1 MAGYP
6 GGGAGMSTKSNSE
19 PGPPG
24 AIDGLRPV
32 LDGWM
37 ETLAQVLESM
47 TDQRPAVVWQPT
59 GRPAAPATGAETEM
73 LWWEQP
79 LEGAADSIVWVGAP
93 AQTWQHAG
101 TLTLKAA
108 GLETVGASEAHSTWL
123 EILSQS
129 LSVLARS
136 VTAILGGEVLCEGGT
151 ERPSAPDAR
160 DWVSVTVAFGEL
172 SLPPLLIAFSPGLVG
187 FLASPPHKASPE
199 ATAPPTRESG
209 VTEQPVKT
217 SRTMELLLDVE
228 LPVSISFGKT
238 RLPLRDV
245 LKLTTGSIVELNR
258 TATDPVD
265 VLVNQ
270 RLIARG
276 EVVVV
281 EGNYGVRIQEI
292 ASRQDRLRSI
302 P

>member
-1 MAGYP
+1 MAGHQ
-6 GGGAGMSTKSNSE
+6 GSGADMSVKATGE
-19 PGPPG
+19 PGPMS
-24 AIDGLRPV
+24 AIDSVRQV
-32 LDGWM
+32 LDEWM
-37 ETLAQVLESM
+37 GTLAQVLESM
-47 TDQRPAVVWQPT
+47 TGHRPNAVWQPAS
-59 GRPAAPATGAETEM
+59 GPAAPGGETEM

-79 LEGAADSIVWVGAP
+79 LERAADSIVWVGAP
-93 AQTWQHAG
+93 LRTWKHAG
-101 TLTLKAA
+101 TLTLQVA
-108 GLETVGASEAHSTWL
+108 GLETVESNEAHSTWI

-129 LSVLARS
+129 LSGLARS
-136 VTAILGGEVLCEGGT
+136 ITGILRGEVLCTAGR

-160 DWVSVTVAFGEL
+160 DWVSVTLGFPEV
-172 SLPPLLIAFSPGLVG
+172 SLPPLLLAFSPGLVAL
-187 FLASPPHKASPE
+187 LASPPHEDAAE
-199 ATAPPTRESG
+199 AGPRVTRESA
-209 VTEQPVKT
+209 VNEQPVKA
-217 SRTMELLLDVE
+217 SRTMELLLEVE

-292 ASRQDRLRSI
+292 ASRQVRLRSI

>member
-1 MAGYP
+1 
-6 GGGAGMSTKSNSE
+6 
-19 PGPPG
+19 
-24 AIDGLRPV
+24 
-32 LDGWM
+32 
-37 ETLAQVLESM
+37 
-47 TDQRPAVVWQPT
+47 
-59 GRPAAPATGAETEM
+59 
-73 LWWEQP
+73 
-79 LEGAADSIVWVGAP
+79 
-93 AQTWQHAG
+93 
-101 TLTLKAA
+101 
-108 GLETVGASEAHSTWL
+108 
-123 EILSQS
+123 
-129 LSVLARS
+129 
-136 VTAILGGEVLCEGGT
+136 
-151 ERPSAPDAR
+151 
-160 DWVSVTVAFGEL
+160 
-172 SLPPLLIAFSPGLVG
+172 
-187 FLASPPHKASPE
+187 
-199 ATAPPTRESG
+199 
-209 VTEQPVKT
+209 
-217 SRTMELLLDVE
+217 MELLLDVE